1 MFELCEVWRTSKNAG
16 AKFLKRIRIYAR
28 PDVRFSR
35 AVERL
40 AYAEFWESEYRE
52 LDEAIKSK
60 PHLVGQRDFEEYH
73 LIRNFYQQ
81 VSDILAEFADIVRP
95 STLEELKTYGF
106 DGLPPAV
113 PSIPS

>member
-16 AKFLKRIRIYAR
+16 AEFLKRIRIYAR

-60 PHLVGQRDFEEYH
+60 PLGGTTR
-73 LIRNFYQQ
+73 L
-81 VSDILAEFADIVRP
+81 
-95 STLEELKTYGF
+95 
-106 DGLPPAV
+106 
-113 PSIPS
+113 